1 MKKKIYFDYA
11 ATTPVDPKVLK
22 AMMPYFSDKF
32 ANSMSF
38 HSMGQEVGEIIEDNR
53 EKLAGFIGAK
63 PNEIIFTGSATESNN
78 MVLKGI
84 MEANKNKGNHLIISS
99 IEHDC
104 VLGSANFLEKNG
116 FKVTYLDVDKNG
128 FVKLDDLERS
138 IDEKTVLVSII
149 HGNNEIGT
157 IQDLKKIGE
166 ICKKNNVY
174 FHTDASQSFGKV
186 KIDVNKMNVDLMTA
200 SSHKIYGPKGAALL
214 YIKEGIKIQP
224 LFHGGGHEFGLRSST
239 LNTPAIIGFVKAAE
253 IAMKNLEEENERIS
267 GLRDKLI
274 DGILKNIKATALN
287 GDRKERLSN
296 NVNISFGLVEGE
308 SLLLELDDLGIE
320 CSTGSACSS
329 KTLATSHV
337 LLALGKTAVE
347 AHGSIRFSLG
357 RFTKESDVNYLL
369 KVLPRA
375 VEKLRQIS
383 PFKN

>member
-1 MKKKIYFDYA
+1 MKNKRYFDYA
-11 ATTPVDPKVLK
+11 ATTPVDSRVLK

-38 HSMGQEVGEIIEDNR
+38 HSMGQEVNEIIEDNR
-53 EKLAGFIGAK
+53 EKMAGFIGAK
-63 PNEIIFTGSATESNN
+63 SNEIIFTGSATESNN

-84 MEANKNKGNHLIISS
+84 MEANKDKGNHVIISL

-104 VLGSANFLEKNG
+104 VFGNAKYLEKKG
-116 FKVTYLDVDKNG
+116 FKVTYLDVDKYG
-128 FVKLDDLERS
+128 CVKLDDLERS
-138 IDEKTVLVSII
+138 IDKKTVLVSII

-157 IQDLKKIGE
+157 IQDLKAIGE
-166 ICKKNNVY
+166 VCKKHDVY

-186 KIDVNKMNVDLMTA
+186 KIDVNEMKVDLLTA

-214 YIKEGIKIQP
+214 YIKEGIKIEP
-224 LFHGGGHEFGLRSST
+224 LLQGGGHEFGLRSST

-253 IAMKNLEEENERIS
+253 IAIRDLDTEDKKITK
-267 GLRDKLI
+267 LRDKLI
-274 DGILKNIKATALN
+274 EGILKNIKGTFLN
-287 GDRKERLSN
+287 GHPTKRLSN
-296 NVNISFGLVEGE
+296 NVNISFGLIEGE

-329 KTLATSHV
+329 RTLAPSHV
-337 LLALGKTAVE
+337 LLALGLSHVQ

-369 KVLPRA
+369 KVLPKA
-375 VEKLRQIS
+375 VDKFRQIS
-383 PFKN
+383 PFKE

>member
-22 AMMPYFSDKF
+22 EMMPYFSDKF

-38 HSMGQEVGEIIEDNR
+38 HSMGQEVSEIIEDNR

-63 PNEIIFTGSATESNN
+63 ANEIIFTGSATESNN

-84 MEANKNKGNHLIISS
+84 MEANKNNGNHLIISS

-104 VLGSANFLEKNG
+104 VLGSAKFLEKNG
-116 FKVTYLDVDKNG
+116 CKVTYLDVDKNG

-166 ICKKNNVY
+166 ICKKHNVY

-186 KIDVNKMNVDLMTA
+186 KIDVEKMNIDLMTA

-224 LFHGGGHEFGLRSST
+224 LLHGGGHEFGLRSST

-253 IAMKNLEEENERIS
+253 MAMENLEEENRRIS

-274 DGILKNIKATALN
+274 EGILKNIKGTALN

-329 KTLATSHV
+329 RTLATSHV

-383 PFKN
+383 PFKL